1 MIAMSLK
8 QGQQAWLAG
17 GILLVAVLF
26 FFVILAMPALTQ
38 RGEFRVQLDD
48 LQFQYSKFNTI
59 VRQRDTIMADLARLR
74 QEQSSATGFLDE
86 KPEALAAADLQ
97 NLIKNLVESH
107 GANLI
112 STQVVQHESSG
123 TFPDV
128 RISIHMRA
136 GIETLREIIHAL
148 ESGQATLL
156 IDNLYLQKRNTRV
169 ARRAAQVMPGGQMEE
184 LIEARFEVT
193 GYVYQAETRL

>member
-1 MIAMSLK
+1 MKLQPKAIKYLQTSLL
-8 QGQQAWLAG
+8 GLSA
-17 GILLVAVLF
+17 ILLVF
-26 FFVILAMPALTQ
+26 ILIEFNRDYSLYNTELAPA
-38 RGEFRVQLDD
+38 
-48 LQFQYSKFNTI
+48 
-59 VRQRDTIMADLARLR
+59 
-74 QEQSSATGFLDE
+74 
-86 KPEALAAADLQ
+86 AAADLQ